1 MQRKICLYKVKFIIF
16 LKRGWL
22 KWMENCCIS
31 GDSLSDGQ
39 PVAVLILKGSDSIYR
54 VSDTCGDHKVQAQV
68 GQSVHQKCRRNFC
81 RPKKSTTKT
90 SEEQPAISRHSVKP
104 RFSTKEHSFFCGQP
118 AKNDRRKRGN
128 DVIPVRTQDF
138 HDSITQI
145 CKERNDECLK

>member
-90 SEEQPAISRHSVKP
+90 SEEQPAISRHSVKL

-118 AKNDRRKRGN
+118 AKNDGRKRGN